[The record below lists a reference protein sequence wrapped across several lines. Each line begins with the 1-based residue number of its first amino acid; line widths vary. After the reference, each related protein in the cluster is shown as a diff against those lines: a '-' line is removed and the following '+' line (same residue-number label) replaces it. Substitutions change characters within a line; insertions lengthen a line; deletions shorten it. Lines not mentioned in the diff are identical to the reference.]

1 MFRTGRARVAPI
13 ARLLF
18 WAALVFALVMALSPR
33 PPITVEVV
41 DKWQHM
47 AAFGTLAILAC
58 AGWPRADLLRI
69 AERLSFLGA
78 IIELVQSI
86 PALHRDCDIM
96 DWVADTAIIVGVIV
110 VVAAVRPAR
119 PRSRL

>member
-1 MFRTGRARVAPI
+1 MVGFSQARVAPI

-18 WAALVFALVMALSPR
+18 WAALLFALVMALSPR
-33 PPITVEVV
+33 PPITVEVM

-47 AAFGTLAILAC
+47 AAFGALTVLAC
-58 AGWPRADLLRI
+58 AAWPYAPLFRI

-78 IIELVQSI
+78 MIELVQSI

-96 DWVADTAIIVGVIV
+96 DWVADTAIIVGVV
-110 VVAAVRPAR
+110 LVVAAARTGR
-119 PRSRL
+119 PRRL

>member
-1 MFRTGRARVAPI
+1 MIGNGQARIAPI

-18 WAALVFALVMALSPR
+18 WAALLFALVMALSPQ
-33 PPITVEVV
+33 PPVTVTVT

-47 AAFGTLAILAC
+47 AAFGALTVLAC
-58 AGWPRADLLRI
+58 AGWPDAPLLRI

-78 IIELVQSI
+78 MIELVQPI

-96 DWVADTAIIVGVIV
+96 DWFADTAMILGVVLVVG
-110 VVAAVRPAR
+110 AAGRRRA
-119 PRSRL
+119 PR

>member
-1 MFRTGRARVAPI
+1 MIGFSQARVAPI

-18 WAALVFALVMALSPR
+18 WAALLFALVMALSPR
-33 PPITVEVV
+33 PPITVEVM

-47 AAFGTLAILAC
+47 AAFGALTVLAC
-58 AGWPRADLLRI
+58 AAWPHAPLVRI

-78 IIELVQSI
+78 MIELVQSI

-96 DWVADTAIIVGVIV
+96 DWVADTAIIVGVV
-110 VVAAVRPAR
+110 LVVAAARTGR
-119 PRSRL
+119 PRRL

>member
-1 MFRTGRARVAPI
+1 MIGNGQARIAPI

-18 WAALVFALVMALSPR
+18 WAALLFALVMALSPQ
-33 PPITVEVV
+33 PPVTVTVT

-47 AAFGTLAILAC
+47 AAFGALTVLAC
-58 AGWPRADLLRI
+58 AGWPDAPLLRI

-78 IIELVQSI
+78 MIELVQSI

-96 DWVADTAIIVGVIV
+96 DWVADTAIIVGVV
-110 VVAAVRPAR
+110 LVVAAARTGR
-119 PRSRL
+119 PRRL